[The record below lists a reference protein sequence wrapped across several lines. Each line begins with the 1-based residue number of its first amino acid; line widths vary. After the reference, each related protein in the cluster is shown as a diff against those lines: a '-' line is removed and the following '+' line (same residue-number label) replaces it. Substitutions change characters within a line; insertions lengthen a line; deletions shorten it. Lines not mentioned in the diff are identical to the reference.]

1 MNNIDLTYLKEIS
14 GGDDSFIREMLDLF
28 LNTTAIEVN
37 EFDHHLA
44 VGDYAAIGQL
54 AHKMKAPIQ
63 MIGASELFDKLKV
76 IENSG
81 KNGVSTESFP
91 NMINEVKVKTAD
103 LATEI
108 NELLA
113 TM

>member
-44 VGDYAAIGQL
+44 VGDYEAIGQL

-63 MIGASELFDKLKV
+63 MLGGTELFDKLKA
-76 IENSG
+76 IEKSG
-81 KNGVSTESFP
+81 KNGVSIEMIP
-91 NMINEVKVKTAD
+91 NMINEVKVKIAK
-103 LATEI
+103 LAIEI

-113 TM
+113 SM